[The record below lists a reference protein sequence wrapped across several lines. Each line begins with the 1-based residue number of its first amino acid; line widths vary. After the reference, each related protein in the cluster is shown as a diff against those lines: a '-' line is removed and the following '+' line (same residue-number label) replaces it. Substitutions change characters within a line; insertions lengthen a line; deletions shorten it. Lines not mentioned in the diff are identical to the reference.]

1 MNFERYRLVL
11 YHDMVIDGDVISL
24 DEPITTQ
31 YILQIPNGSEASV
44 PVVVNGMIERL
55 KEYMLN
61 SLGRDKKGAQDE

>member
-11 YHDMVIDGDVISL
+11 YHDMVIDGDEISL
-24 DEPITTQ
+24 DKPITTQ
-31 YILQIPNGSEASV
+31 YILQIPNGSKASV

-61 SLGRDKKGAQDE
+61 SLGQVTEED

>member
-11 YHDMVIDGDVISL
+11 YHDMVIDGDEISL
-24 DEPITTQ
+24 DKPITTQ
-31 YILQIPNGSEASV
+31 CILQIPNGSKTSV

-61 SLGRDKKGAQDE
+61 SLG